1 MFNQHKKFLTTL
13 LLLFSIFLF
22 WQAPATTHAAVKA
35 SKLPT
40 RQGILIDLGRHPLT
54 EKSVKSVIQAARDQ
68 KLNYVVLHLSDNEH
82 LSFQSTY
89 LGNKASKKV
98 LSKAA
103 LKRLVAFAKK
113 KHIQLVPDVDAPSH
127 AGAILR
133 QLKKKR
139 PKTYKQVK
147 MDSHTLDYTKKQSI
161 TVVQKIY
168 GELDTIFK
176 KQSSRDF
183 IIGADEV
190 PGSPEAYKSLTTF
203 INQLNRFQNKRGFTT
218 TIWNDSILKSELPR
232 IDKNIVINYWSQA
245 GNRSDKKTLTNRR
258 THRVSVKN
266 LVNAK
271 RRVVNANSY
280 ATYYQLKHI
289 GNKNDDNYFINYLRN
304 HYKPTMFNEITSKNK
319 NSHRIMQPKVKTRG
333 TLVSL
338 WGHNSSHI
346 STQAIVKFIHRI
358 KIPK

>member
-113 KHIQLVPDVDAPSH
+113 KQ
-127 AGAILR
+127 
-133 QLKKKR
+133 
-139 PKTYKQVK
+139 
-147 MDSHTLDYTKKQSI
+147 
-161 TVVQKIY
+161 
-168 GELDTIFK
+168 
-176 KQSSRDF
+176 
-183 IIGADEV
+183 IGRAHV
-190 PGSPEAYKSLTTF
+190 
-203 INQLNRFQNKRGFTT
+203 
-218 TIWNDSILKSELPR
+218 
-232 IDKNIVINYWSQA
+232 
-245 GNRSDKKTLTNRR
+245 
-258 THRVSVKN
+258 
-266 LVNAK
+266 
-271 RRVVNANSY
+271 
-280 ATYYQLKHI
+280 
-289 GNKNDDNYFINYLRN
+289 
-304 HYKPTMFNEITSKNK
+304 
-319 NSHRIMQPKVKTRG
+319 
-333 TLVSL
+333 
-338 WGHNSSHI
+338 
-346 STQAIVKFIHRI
+346 
-358 KIPK
+358 